1 MEKKVLLHQLTRSA
15 FEEFLHQEPN
25 PVAIIALGSI
35 EQHGPHLP
43 LGTDSL
49 CALGVAEEVARKT
62 NSIVVQPCWPG
73 YSPHHMAFKG
83 TITFS
88 SDTLFGI
95 ILDTV
100 DSLARHGIRKIM
112 ILNAHGGNSQ
122 IAAHAARIA
131 GRRSDAVVIVPS
143 SPPGSDEEAKK
154 ALMDVD
160 VHAGNRETAAA
171 LALFPDL
178 VEMERVE
185 GFEVTT
191 KFPPGVEAL
200 RDPEGSDLHIRL
212 QLMMAHTG
220 DTHEFTSSGVY
231 GFTNPGEADADEGRK
246 MLEMRTG
253 QLVKLIEYWKQI
265 DQYRGP
271 H

>member
-1 MEKKVLLHQLTRSA
+1 MDKKVLLHQLTRSA
-15 FEEFLHQEPN
+15 FEEFLRKEPN

-49 CALGVAEEVARKT
+49 CALGVADEVARKT

-83 TITFS
+83 TITFT

-100 DSLARHGIRKIM
+100 DSLAHHGIKRIM
-112 ILNAHGGNSQ
+112 ILNAHGGNAE

-131 GRRSDAVVIVPS
+131 GRRSGAVVILPS
-143 SPPGSDEEAKK
+143 RPPGDDEAAKK
-154 ALMDVD
+154 ALMYVD
-160 VHAGNRETAAA
+160 VHAGSAETAAA

-191 KFPPGVEAL
+191 KFSPGVEAL
-200 RDPEGSDLHIRL
+200 RDPEGPDLHIRL

-220 DTHEFTSSGVY
+220 DTHEFTSFGVY
-231 GFTNPGEADADEGRK
+231 GFTNPAKADVAEGQK
-246 MLEMRTG
+246 MVEIWTG
-253 QLVKLIEYWKQI
+253 HLIKLIEYWKQI
-265 DQYRGP
+265 DQSPGSR
-271 H
+271 